1 MEDIKNIFNEVNK
14 KIDIDIKKLNIKDVN
29 VFTILEL
36 ENTEI
41 RHSNFLAW
49 LFNTSG
55 SHCLEDR
62 ILKDFIENIKKE
74 NKERFINW
82 KNVDYN
88 SFIVNREKEHIDLLL
103 ISEKEKK
110 VICIENKIE
119 AVEHQ
124 AGKSN
129 KKQTFAYR
137 EKIEEEFCSY
147 DKKFIFLTATKQSPE
162 DGEWIA
168 VNYQIIYEILKKIL
182 SEDSI
187 ENDNVKYLLYC
198 YIDVLKI
205 KNYIEDIEFQK
216 ECHKFYNQYKE
227 IWKLVERNNGERFN
241 FIYEEI
247 NNYLKSKNIITQD
260 KSKTYLCFQTDE
272 MNKLF
277 GDYIFIDIVFDR
289 NKNEIRIIIESEY
302 GKKNADKQ
310 KEIEKLWNTYI
321 GKKEK
326 FGNYYVTQKY
336 TDNDNYRIKLKNISN
351 EKCISNIKVIID
363 DILNKKW
370 EKINL

>member
-1 MEDIKNIFNEVNK
+1 MIKFLCWNPYSCITVASRKEAL
-14 KIDIDIKKLNIKDVN
+14 DLIKKNK
-29 VFTILEL
+29 
-36 ENTEI
+36 
-41 RHSNFLAW
+41 
-49 LFNTSG
+49 FNDYKSVCV
-55 SHCLEDR
+55 CL
-62 ILKDFIENIKKE
+62 
-74 NKERFINW
+74 
-82 KNVDYN
+82 
-88 SFIVNREKEHIDLLL
+88 
-103 ISEKEKK
+103 
-110 VICIENKIE
+110 
-119 AVEHQ
+119 
-124 AGKSN
+124 
-129 KKQTFAYR
+129 
-137 EKIEEEFCSY
+137 
-147 DKKFIFLTATKQSPE
+147 
-162 DGEWIA
+162 
-168 VNYQIIYEILKKIL
+168 
-182 SEDSI
+182 
-187 ENDNVKYLLYC
+187 
-198 YIDVLKI
+198 
-205 KNYIEDIEFQK
+205 
-216 ECHKFYNQYKE
+216 
-227 IWKLVERNNGERFN
+227 NNGERFN